1 MEPTAPAPA
10 KGISTKMQLVIAL
23 MVFVGLG
30 VVSCAVILWGQY
42 SVFRESLPARREGE
56 VMKQWVER
64 INAFRIEH
72 SSETLAEL
80 VTHYGSGLQIV
91 PPDTKLT
98 IFEPPGG
105 NKFNGE
111 DYVIERTCGIY
122 KVQVR
127 SNGRVQIESPGDKGF

>member
-1 MEPTAPAPA
+1 MIT
-10 KGISTKMQLVIAL
+10 L

-30 VVSCAVILWGQY
+30 VVSFSVILFGQF
-42 SVFRESLPARREGE
+42 SVSRDRLPAQREAE

-72 SSETLAEL
+72 SNETLGEL
-80 VTHYGSGLQIV
+80 VTHYGDRLQIV
-91 PPDTKLT
+91 PPDAKLT

-111 DYVIERTCGIY
+111 DYVIEKSIGFY

-127 SNGRVQIESPGDKGF
+127 SNGHVRIESLRNEGF